1 MARRGPK
8 KKNPEAC
15 RTERVAVV
23 MVPGTMAALR
33 ERALRERRNPSA
45 MAAVLIEDGLGL
57 SPSPEKTRETA

>member
-15 RTERVAVV
+15 RTERVAVL

-33 ERALRERRNPSA
+33 ERAAKERRNPSA
-45 MAAVLIEDGLGL
+45 MAALLIEDGLGL
-57 SPSPEKTRETA
+57 SPAAAASSEVA